1 MKLNEIAAEPV
12 YLKVSGSHR
21 AGGLNSGKYRV
32 KSMEQRDD
40 GYDVGITSWADGFI
54 FVPNRT
60 TKGLMFV
67 AKNGMPISPPQAAQR
82 MGQ

>member
-21 AGGLNSGKYRV
+21 SAGLNSGKYRV
-32 KSMEQRDD
+32 RSMEREND
-40 GYDVGITSWADGFI
+40 GYRVGIKSWTNGFI
-54 FVPNRT
+54 FVPDRT
-60 TKGLMFV
+60 TKEMMFV

>member
-21 AGGLNSGKYRV
+21 SAGLNSGKYRV
-32 KSMEQRDD
+32 RSMEQEDD
-40 GYDVGITSWADGFI
+40 GFKVGIKSWTDGFI

-60 TKGLMFV
+60 TKELMFV
-67 AKNGMPISPPQAAQR
+67 ARNGQPLSPMQAAQR
-82 MGQ
+82 MQA